1 MGHVIPYMRRI
12 GLFIGLLGC
21 GTIAQADPP
30 TVIRVIRNA
39 VRANSQGYAEARD
52 ALTVLA
58 ATSASGPSETWF
70 FEMLDSFASLE
81 DLDRLLPMVSSAT
94 PYSDDVLPP
103 ARSFIA
109 LYRPNLSHRWDEAAK
124 IMPKARYLL
133 VSVYRIRPGAQTGF
147 ADLVRLRT
155 SRFESINFDQPEI
168 AYQVM
173 SGMPSGTFLFIT
185 PLASLQTFDDGLAK
199 TPEGLREIAAEQKL
213 AAEVEIGH
221 ESFLFRIDPSRS
233 YVSDDF
239 ASADPE
245 FWKSR
250 PKE

>member
-1 MGHVIPYMRRI
+1 MRRI
-12 GLFIGLLGC
+12 GLFIVLLGC
-21 GTIAQADPP
+21 GTYAQADPP

-39 VRANSQGYAEARD
+39 VRANGQGYAEAKD
-52 ALTVLA
+52 AVTVLGA
-58 ATSASGPSETWF
+58 SSASGPSEPWS
-70 FEMLDSFASLE
+70 FELLDSFASLE
-81 DLDRLLPMVSSAT
+81 DLDRLLPMVSSGV
-94 PYSDDVLPP
+94 PYSDDILPP

-124 IMPKARYLL
+124 IIPKARYFL
-133 VSVYRIRPGAQTGF
+133 VSVYRIRPGTQAGF
-147 ADLVRLRT
+147 ADLTRLRT

-185 PLASLQTFDDGLAK
+185 PLVSLQTFDDGLAK

-221 ESFLFRIDPSRS
+221 ESLLFRIDPSRS

-245 FWKSR
+245 FWKPR
-250 PKE
+250 PRNE

>member
-1 MGHVIPYMRRI
+1 MRGI
-12 GLFIGLLGC
+12 KLLTTLLTALLGC
-21 GTIAQADPP
+21 CLTVHADPP

-39 VRANSQGYAEARD
+39 VRSGSQGYAEARD
-52 ALTVLA
+52 AITVLGA
-58 ATSASGPSETWF
+58 ASVTGPSESWS

-81 DLDRLLPMVSSAT
+81 DLDRTLPMSSSGPT

-103 ARSFIA
+103 ARTMIA

-124 IMPKARYLL
+124 LIPKARYFLI
-133 VSVYRIRPGAQTGF
+133 SIYRIRPGAQTGF
-147 ADLVRLRT
+147 ADLTRLRT

-168 AYQVM
+168 AYQIM

-185 PLASLQTFDDGLAK
+185 PLASLATFDDGLAK
-199 TPEGLREIAAEQKL
+199 TPDGLREIAAEQKL

-221 ESFLFRIDPSRS
+221 ETFLFRIDPSRS

-245 FWKSR
+245 FWSSR
-250 PKE
+250 PKSE

>member
-1 MGHVIPYMRRI
+1 MRKIR
-12 GLFIGLLGC
+12 LLAALLAC
-21 GTIAQADPP
+21 CTVTHADPP

-39 VRANSQGYAEARD
+39 VRSTNLGYAEARD
-52 ALTVLA
+52 AITVLA
-58 ATSASGPSETWF
+58 ASSVTGPSETWS

-81 DLDRLLPMVSSAT
+81 DLDKTLPMASSGAV

-103 ARSFIA
+103 ARTLIA
-109 LYRPNLSHRWDEAAK
+109 LYRANLSHRWDEAAK
-124 IMPKARYLL
+124 IIPKARYFL
-133 VSVYRIRPGAQTGF
+133 VSIYRIRPGAQAGF
-147 ADLVRLRT
+147 ADLTRMRT

-168 AYQVM
+168 AYQIM

-185 PLASLQTFDDGLAK
+185 PLASLATFDEGLAK
-199 TPEGLREIAAEQKL
+199 TPDGLREIAAEQKL

-221 ESFLFRIDPSRS
+221 ETFLFRIDPSRS

-245 FWKSR
+245 FWSSR
-250 PKE
+250 PKSE